1 MNRDGFRLQFLG
13 MGSAGQ
19 AAARELCARKQHLIE
34 SLRASMN
41 DIVALTNRE
50 IEAAIV
56 NDEDLMQAIKN
67 HLEKARKHKDSLLM
81 EYQGHI
87 NSHGC

>member
-1 MNRDGFRLQFLG
+1 
-13 MGSAGQ
+13 
-19 AAARELCARKQHLIE
+19 
-34 SLRASMN
+34 MN

-56 NDEDLMQAIKN
+56 NDEDLIQAIQN

>member
-1 MNRDGFRLQFLG
+1 
-13 MGSAGQ
+13 
-19 AAARELCARKQHLIE
+19 
-34 SLRASMN
+34 MN

-56 NDEDLMQAIKN
+56 NDEDLMQAIRN